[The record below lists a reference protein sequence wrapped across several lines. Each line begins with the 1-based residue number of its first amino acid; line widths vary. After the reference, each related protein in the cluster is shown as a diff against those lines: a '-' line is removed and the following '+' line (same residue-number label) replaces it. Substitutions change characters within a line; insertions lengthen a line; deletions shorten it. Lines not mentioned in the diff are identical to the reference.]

1 MVNYCLGKTN
11 DRGTEAQ
18 RHREEAPWT
27 TFRAKPSSAFRLWL
41 GCDKLKLE
49 LKIESS
55 FDEAQGVCY
64 SLSRISLAGLPP
76 GAQEFQQASVAV
88 KTIALGSDRAA
99 KIMAVRASVARLAEI
114 DPDWAHVNVV
124 ARRVEINAPAMP
136 LTDWQLME
144 GARERALA
152 VRDSLR
158 SRRLEADIYVGLEGG
173 FHSISIGGEWHT
185 FLRGWA
191 YATDGE
197 RGAFGA
203 APSISVPANIVKS
216 VVEGRRELSVVIDEV
231 AGGRDIRSKQGAWG
245 VLSRDMVTRS
255 MSFELALIAAFAPFY
270 NPKFYS

>member
-1 MVNYCLGKTN
+1 M
-11 DRGTEAQ
+11 
-18 RHREEAPWT
+18 
-27 TFRAKPSSAFRLWL
+27 
-41 GCDKLKLE
+41 
-49 LKIESS
+49 
-55 FDEAQGVCY
+55 
-64 SLSRISLAGLPP
+64 
-76 GAQEFQQASVAV
+76 AV

-99 KIMAVRASVARLAEI
+99 KIMAVRASIVRIAAI
-114 DPDWAHVNVV
+114 DADWTNANVV
-124 ARRVEINAPAMP
+124 ARRVETNAPAMP

-152 VRDSLR
+152 VRDSLH

-197 RGAFGA
+197 KNAFGA
-203 APSISVPANIVKS
+203 APSISVPPEIVKS
-216 VVEGRRELSVVIDEV
+216 VVQGRRELGIVIDEV

-245 VLSRDMVTRS
+245 VLSRDLVTRS
-255 MSFELALIAAFAPFY
+255 LSFELALIAAFAPFY

>member
-1 MVNYCLGKTN
+1 
-11 DRGTEAQ
+11 
-18 RHREEAPWT
+18 
-27 TFRAKPSSAFRLWL
+27 
-41 GCDKLKLE
+41 
-49 LKIESS
+49 
-55 FDEAQGVCY
+55 VCY
-64 SLSRISLAGLPP
+64 SLSRISTRTLLVPRPAGIKRV
-76 GAQEFQQASVAV
+76 SVAV

-99 KIMAVRASVARLAEI
+99 KIMAVRASVARVATI
-114 DPDWAHVNVV
+114 DPEWANVNVV
-124 ARRVEINAPAMP
+124 ARRVETSAPSMP

-152 VRDSLR
+152 ARDSLL

-197 RGAFGA
+197 RSAFGA
-203 APSISVPANIVKS
+203 APSISVPSEIVKN
-216 VVEGRRELSVVIDEV
+216 VVQGRRELGAVIDDV
-231 AGGRDIRSKQGAWG
+231 TGARDVRSKQGAWG
-245 VLSRDMVTRS
+245 VLTRDLVTRS

>member
-1 MVNYCLGKTN
+1 M
-11 DRGTEAQ
+11 
-18 RHREEAPWT
+18 
-27 TFRAKPSSAFRLWL
+27 
-41 GCDKLKLE
+41 
-49 LKIESS
+49 
-55 FDEAQGVCY
+55 
-64 SLSRISLAGLPP
+64 
-76 GAQEFQQASVAV
+76 AV

-99 KIMAVRASVARLAEI
+99 KIMAVRASIVRVAAI
-114 DPDWAHVNVV
+114 DADWTNANVV
-124 ARRVEINAPAMP
+124 ARRVETSAPAMP

-152 VRDSLR
+152 VRDSLH

-197 RGAFGA
+197 KSAFGG
-203 APSISVPANIVKS
+203 APSISVPPEIVKS
-216 VVEGRRELSVVIDEV
+216 VVQGRRELGVVIDEV

-245 VLSRDMVTRS
+245 VLSRDLVTRS
-255 MSFELALIAAFAPFY
+255 LSFELALIAAFAPFY